1 MEEGAF
7 TGERDGKVEQRR
19 GEGEG
24 KLKLRIPEKA
34 IW

>member
-7 TGERDGKVEQRR
+7 TGERDGRVEQRS

-24 KLKLRIPEKA
+24 KLRLRILEKA